1 MMVKRYKLLIISIRN
16 VMHNMMDIAPIAV
29 E

>member
-16 VMHNMMDIAPIAV
+16 VTHNMMDIAHIAV